1 MKEQQRRIS
10 INHWAEADRP
20 REKMAERGISAL
32 TDVELLA
39 ILIGT
44 GTKEESA
51 VELMRRVLSDCNNN
65 LNTLA
70 KKEVDDL
77 CGYKGLGHVKAS
89 IIKVALELGKRR
101 NSEEKKERLR
111 LGSSVEIYEYLLPRM
126 QDLSHEECW
135 IVLLNNN
142 LRVIDTVRISVG
154 GWNETL
160 VDVRMILREALL
172 KRATL
177 VVLSH
182 NHPSGNTK
190 PSIDDDQLTERVKK
204 AFEIMSVKLLDNI
217 NITDGAYFSYCDEG
231 KL

>member
-77 CGYKGLGHVKAS
+77 CGYKGLGYVKAS

-204 AFEIMSVKLLDNI
+204 ACEIMSVKLLDHI
-217 NITDGAYFSYCDEG
+217 IITDGAYFSYCDEG